1 MTNGV
6 ALRDVNGSDLLIF
19 FAQQLD
25 PDAVRMAAFPSRD
38 RVAFMAH
45 WAKILGD
52 ATIIKKTI
60 LFDGEVAG
68 NIVSFEQSGER
79 QVGYWLGQNY
89 WGKGIATQALTVF
102 LDQVNVRP
110 IYACVA
116 KQNIASRRVL
126 EKCGFTI
133 CGEKGMSSSAAGEA
147 DVEYLLKLEVNEGDD
162 AG

>member
-6 ALRDVNGSDLLIF
+6 ALRYVIESDLPIF
-19 FAQQLD
+19 FVQQLD
-25 PDAVRMAAFPSRD
+25 PDAVRMAAFLSRD

-45 WAKILGD
+45 WAKILAD

-68 NIVSFEQSGER
+68 NIVSFEQSGDT

-89 WGKGIATQALTVF
+89 WGKGIATRALTVF

-110 IYACVA
+110 IYAYVA

-133 CGEKGMSSSAAGEA
+133 CGEKSASFSADGEA
-147 DVEYLLKLEVNEGDD
+147 DMEYLLKLEATGIF
-162 AG
+162 GP